1 MEMKMASA
9 QKVDMWFDPICP
21 FAWITSRWLLEAAA
35 VRDLEV
41 TWNIMSL
48 AQLNKDREMDEAH
61 KAAFTRSWDAV
72 RLVAVVK
79 EKHGNDTVIA
89 LYNAMGTRIHL
100 KKEKVS
106 DELLTAALAEAGL
119 PADLLATAKDES
131 WNEPMIASHDR
142 AISLVGNDVGTPV
155 VAIGDAAFF
164 GPVISPAPKGEQAG
178 RLWDGLALCLEVPGF
193 YELKRARKGGPDFS

>member
-1 MEMKMASA
+1 MASA
-9 QKVDMWFDPICP
+9 EKVDMWFDPICP

-72 RLVAVVK
+72 RLVAAVK
-79 EKHGNDTVIA
+79 EKHGNDAVIA

-155 VAIGDAAFF
+155 LAIGDAAFF

>member
-1 MEMKMASA
+1 MKMASA
-9 QKVDMWFDPICP
+9 EKVDMWFDPICP

-79 EKHGNDTVIA
+79 EKHGNDAVIA
-89 LYNAMGTRIHL
+89 LYNALGTRIHL

-119 PADLLATAKDES
+119 PADLLAIAKDES

>member
-1 MEMKMASA
+1 MASA

-48 AQLNKDREMDEAH
+48 AQLNKDREMDDAH

-72 RLVAVVK
+72 RLVAAVK
-79 EKHGNDTVIA
+79 EKHGNDAVIA

-106 DELLTAALAEAGL
+106 DDLLVAALAEAGL
-119 PADLLATAKDES
+119 PADLLAVAKDES

>member
-1 MEMKMASA
+1 MASA
-9 QKVDMWFDPICP
+9 EKVDMWFDPICP

-48 AQLNKDREMDEAH
+48 AQLNKDREMDDAH

-72 RLVAVVK
+72 RLVAAVK
-79 EKHGNDTVIA
+79 EKHGNDAVIA

-119 PADLLATAKDES
+119 PADLLAVAKDES